1 MIRRQQKLQKGA
13 YAGPDWLYPATLL
26 VAFLLFLLTV
36 LPVDA
41 REIVD
46 MTGRKVNVPDRIQ
59 RVYST
64 SPPATY
70 MVYALDPS
78 LLAGLNSPLKEVEKK
93 YLSAGIHALP
103 VLGGYF
109 GQGQVANIELIMKV
123 KPDVVIVWTGK
134 ESAVNRKME
143 ADMSNL
149 GIPLIFMNI
158 GRIEDYGRGLKFLG
172 KLLKRESRARK
183 LADYGEKA
191 LNEVAFAT
199 RTIRPIKR
207 LSVYYAEGPDG
218 LYTECD
224 TSQHAELIAR
234 VGARNVHRCET
245 KTGYGMERISLEQV
259 MLYNPDAIFIQEKDF
274 HKRIR
279 QDARWRRI
287 NAVKNNRVFI
297 IPKAPYNWFDR
308 PPSYMRYLG
317 LKWVMSLLY
326 RDWYPVDMV
335 TSTKAFYLL
344 FLEVRLDDAQT
355 EGRMAR

>member
-1 MIRRQQKLQKGA
+1 MIRQQRKLPQDSGA
-13 YAGPDWLYPATLL
+13 ASHWIDPAAWLL
-26 VAFLLFLLTV
+26 VFLLFFLTAM
-36 LPVDA
+36 PVEA

-46 MTGRKVNVPDRIQ
+46 MTGRKVNVPDKIK

-70 MVYALDPS
+70 MIYALDPS
-78 LLAGLNSPLKEVEKK
+78 LLAGLNSPLKKVEKK

-191 LNEVAFAT
+191 LKEVAFAT

-274 HKRIR
+274 YNRIR

-317 LKWVMSLLY
+317 IKWAMSCLYPELY
-326 RDWYPVDMV
+326 RVDMAAEAR
-335 TSTKAFYLL
+335 AFYRL
-344 FLEVRLDDAQT
+344 FLDLELNDAQLR
-355 EGRMAR
+355 EIMAG